1 MAVAAAVL
9 GADVIF
15 QRQRLVTP
23 LQLSSGT
30 IEELT
35 EAVATVVVE
44 VDGRRAE
51 GQGAIFLSDVWAWP
65 CDALTH
71 EDRDAA
77 LRGMCEAIAGEL
89 PAYFRG
95 RALHPLEIGLQIHEL
110 ACEHVPA
117 SLEPPALAR
126 AMCGSPFDA
135 AVHDAVGR
143 AIGVSAFALYDE
155 PSDVPSADSHF
166 PEGGACRM
174 IAELIQ
180 PPTRE
185 LPAWYVVSK
194 DDELERTLVPAIRE
208 RGYWCF
214 KLKLTGRDN
223 EFDVARTVEVLRV
236 AVATGVRRPR
246 LVVDTNEANPSA
258 ESVLDYLERLED
270 AHAEAYLALD
280 YLEQP
285 TSRDIRA
292 HAFDWRAVAAR
303 KPVMLDEGLVD
314 LGLMEVA
321 RKQGYSGFALKT
333 CKGHSMLLTAAAW
346 ARQHRM
352 AISLQDL
359 TNPGIALIHAA
370 LTGAHLPTINGA
382 ELNSPQFTPAANA
395 EFALRLPGLFE
406 PRRGVHRLPAEVPV
420 GLGSAM

>member
-1 MAVAAAVL
+1 
-9 GADVIF
+9 
-15 QRQRLVTP
+15 
-23 LQLSSGT
+23 
-30 IEELT
+30 
-35 EAVATVVVE
+35 
-44 VDGRRAE
+44 
-51 GQGAIFLSDVWAWP
+51 
-65 CDALTH
+65 
-71 EDRDAA
+71 
-77 LRGMCEAIAGEL
+77 
-89 PAYFRG
+89 
-95 RALHPLEIGLQIHEL
+95 
-110 ACEHVPA
+110 
-117 SLEPPALAR
+117 
-126 AMCGSPFDA
+126 
-135 AVHDAVGR
+135 
-143 AIGVSAFALYDE
+143 
-155 PSDVPSADSHF
+155 
-166 PEGGACRM
+166 
-174 IAELIQ
+174 
-180 PPTRE
+180 
-185 LPAWYVVSK
+185 
-194 DDELERTLVPAIRE
+194 
-208 RGYWCF
+208 
-214 KLKLTGRDN
+214 
-223 EFDVARTVEVLRV
+223 
-236 AVATGVRRPR
+236 
-246 LVVDTNEANPSA
+246 
-258 ESVLDYLERLED
+258 
-270 AHAEAYLALD
+270 LALD

-333 CKGHSMLLTAAAW
+333 CKWHSMLLTAAAW